1 MKRALVIAAAVAV
14 AVASNLAFALPAEAH
29 ERRTVGPYQ
38 LVVGWLNEPTFVGA
52 TNAVSLSVTDTRNTP
67 PTPVPDLEKTFRVEV
82 FQGGLTTPF
91 ASTFRTR
98 FGVPGAYAADMVPT
112 RSGSYRFV
120 ISGTIGDLRVN
131 ETFESGP
138 GRFDEVRPQTA
149 LQYPVEV
156 PAGSDLAG
164 ALQDVRSLAEQ
175 VRLLAAVAIVLA
187 AAALIVPMARSRR
200 T

>member
-1 MKRALVIAAAVAV
+1 MKRALVVAAAFAV
-14 AVASNLAFALPAEAH
+14 AVASSLAFPSPAEAH

-38 LVVGWLNEPTFVGA
+38 LVVGWLNEPTFAGA
-52 TNAVSLSVTDTRNTP
+52 TNAVSLAVTDTRSTP
-67 PTPVPDLEKTFRVEV
+67 ATAVEGLEKTLTVEV
-82 FQGGLTTPF
+82 FQGGLTMPF
-91 ASTFRTR
+91 ASTFRAR
-98 FGVPGAYAADMVPT
+98 FGVPGGYAADMVPT
-112 RSGSYRFV
+112 RAGSYRFV

-149 LQYPVEV
+149 LQYPEQV
-156 PAGSDLAG
+156 PAGADLAN

-175 VRLLAAVAIVLA
+175 VRLLAAIAIVLA
-187 AAALIVPMARSRR
+187 VAALILPIVRPRR